1 MIRPEFPPP
10 PLLDQGWYADPTG
23 RYEARFWDGQKW
35 TGHISHYGAT
45 GKDPIVRARFDHLWV
60 RFLGRMILWLTVLV
74 VIFFLI
80 KAFWPDN
87 TTSDSLSTGSGLDFS
102 TIQVGEQPVT
112 LASNKF
118 SSGLEFRL

>member
-45 GKDPIVRARFDHLWV
+45 GKDPIVRARLDRLWIRFLRSIVLWV
-60 RFLGRMILWLTVLV
+60 SIGLIL
-74 VIFFLI
+74 FFLI
-80 KAFWPDN
+80 RAFWPDDIN
-87 TTSDSLSTGSGLDFS
+87 GDSLNNRSELESTTVQIRTESVTLGSGNLN
-102 TIQVGEQPVT
+102 VGV
-112 LASNKF
+112 KVK
-118 SSGLEFRL
+118 

>member
-45 GKDPIVRARFDHLWV
+45 GKDPIVRARLDRLWIRFLRSIVLWV
-60 RFLGRMILWLTVLV
+60 SVGLIL
-74 VIFFLI
+74 FFLI
-80 KAFWPDN
+80 RAFWPDDIN
-87 TTSDSLSTGSGLDFS
+87 GDSLNNRSELESTTVQIRTESITLGSGNLN
-102 TIQVGEQPVT
+102 VGVK
-112 LASNKF
+112 AK
-118 SSGLEFRL
+118 

>member
-45 GKDPIVRARFDHLWV
+45 GKDPIVRARLDRLWIRLLRSIV
-60 RFLGRMILWLTVLV
+60 LWALVGLIL
-74 VIFFLI
+74 FFLI
-80 KAFWPDN
+80 RAFWPDDIN
-87 TTSDSLSTGSGLDFS
+87 GDSLNNRSELESTTVQIRTES
-102 TIQVGEQPVT
+102 VT
-112 LASNKF
+112 LGSDILSVGVKVK
-118 SSGLEFRL
+118 

>member
-45 GKDPIVRARFDHLWV
+45 GKDPIVRARLDRLWIRLLRSIV
-60 RFLGRMILWLTVLV
+60 LWALVGLIL
-74 VIFFLI
+74 FFLI
-80 KAFWPDN
+80 RAFWPDDLN
-87 TTSDSLSTGSGLDFS
+87 GDSLNNRSELESTTVQIRTES
-102 TIQVGEQPVT
+102 VT
-112 LASNKF
+112 LGSDILSVGVKVK
-118 SSGLEFRL
+118 

>member
-45 GKDPIVRARFDHLWV
+45 GKDPIVRARLDRLWIRFLRSIVLWV
-60 RFLGRMILWLTVLV
+60 SIGLIL
-74 VIFFLI
+74 FFLI
-80 KAFWPDN
+80 RAFWPDDI
-87 TTSDSLSTGSGLDFS
+87 SADSLNNQSELESTTIQIITESVTLGSGNLN
-102 TIQVGEQPVT
+102 VGV
-112 LASNKF
+112 KVK
-118 SSGLEFRL
+118 

>member
-45 GKDPIVRARFDHLWV
+45 GKDPIVRARLDRLWIRLLRSIV
-60 RFLGRMILWLTVLV
+60 LWALVGLIL
-74 VIFFLI
+74 FFLI
-80 KAFWPDN
+80 RAFWPDDLN
-87 TTSDSLSTGSGLDFS
+87 GDSLNNRSELKSTTVQIRTES
-102 TIQVGEQPVT
+102 VT
-112 LASNKF
+112 LGSDILSVGVKVK
-118 SSGLEFRL
+118 

>member
-45 GKDPIVRARFDHLWV
+45 GKDPIVRARLDRLWIRFLRSIVLWV
-60 RFLGRMILWLTVLV
+60 SVGLIL
-74 VIFFLI
+74 FFLI
-80 KAFWPDN
+80 RTFWPDDIN
-87 TTSDSLSTGSGLDFS
+87 GDSLNNRSELESTTVQIRTESITLGSGNLN
-102 TIQVGEQPVT
+102 VGVK
-112 LASNKF
+112 AK
-118 SSGLEFRL
+118 

>member
-45 GKDPIVRARFDHLWV
+45 GKDPIVRARLDRLWIRFLRSIVLWV
-60 RFLGRMILWLTVLV
+60 SVGLIL
-74 VIFFLI
+74 FFLI
-80 KAFWPDN
+80 RAFWPDDIN
-87 TTSDSLSTGSGLDFS
+87 GDSLNNRSELESTTVQIRTESVTLGSGNLN
-102 TIQVGEQPVT
+102 VGV
-112 LASNKF
+112 KVK
-118 SSGLEFRL
+118 

>member
-45 GKDPIVRARFDHLWV
+45 GKDPIVRARLDRLWIRFLRSIVLWV
-60 RFLGRMILWLTVLV
+60 SIGLIL
-74 VIFFLI
+74 FFLI
-80 KAFWPDN
+80 RAFWPDDI
-87 TTSDSLSTGSGLDFS
+87 SVDSLNNQSELESTTIQIITESVTLGSGNLN
-102 TIQVGEQPVT
+102 VGV
-112 LASNKF
+112 KVK
-118 SSGLEFRL
+118 

>member
-45 GKDPIVRARFDHLWV
+45 GKDPIVRARLDRLWIRFLRSIVLWV
-60 RFLGRMILWLTVLV
+60 SVGLIL
-74 VIFFLI
+74 FFLI
-80 KAFWPDN
+80 RAFWPDDIN
-87 TTSDSLSTGSGLDFS
+87 GDSLNNRSELESITVQIRTESITLGSGNLN
-102 TIQVGEQPVT
+102 VGVK
-112 LASNKF
+112 AK
-118 SSGLEFRL
+118 

>member
-45 GKDPIVRARFDHLWV
+45 GKDPIVRARLDRLWIRFLRSIVLWV
-60 RFLGRMILWLTVLV
+60 SIGLIL
-74 VIFFLI
+74 FFLI
-80 KAFWPDN
+80 RAFWPDDI
-87 TTSDSLSTGSGLDFS
+87 SVDSLDNRSELESTTIQIVTESVTLGSGNLN
-102 TIQVGEQPVT
+102 VGV
-112 LASNKF
+112 KVK
-118 SSGLEFRL
+118 

>member
-45 GKDPIVRARFDHLWV
+45 GKDPIVRARLDRLWIRFLRSIVLWV
-60 RFLGRMILWLTVLV
+60 SVGLIL
-74 VIFFLI
+74 FFLI
-80 KAFWPDN
+80 RTFWPDDIN
-87 TTSDSLSTGSGLDFS
+87 GDSLNNRSELESTTVQIRPESVTLGSGNLN
-102 TIQVGEQPVT
+102 VGVK
-112 LASNKF
+112 AK
-118 SSGLEFRL
+118 

>member
-45 GKDPIVRARFDHLWV
+45 GKDPIVRARLDRLWI
-60 RFLGRMILWLTVLV
+60 RFLRSVILWASVGLLL
-74 VIFFLI
+74 FFLI
-80 KAFWPDN
+80 RAFWPDDIN
-87 TTSDSLSTGSGLDFS
+87 SDSLNNRSELESTTVQIRTESVTLGSGNIS
-102 TIQVGEQPVT
+102 VGV
-112 LASNKF
+112 KVK
-118 SSGLEFRL
+118 